1 MTLILLTLL
10 YLLGASSG
18 KLAVETD
25 PSPITAK
32 AGDDV
37 ALKCVF
43 KVVSPPVD
51 LSQLVVQ
58 WFYHGGPLVEFDE
71 EVTSTRPG
79 ATLSLEGLRYGNASL
94 LLSKVSSRDTGNY
107 RCYITYAPD
116 VRIKQVALKVED
128 PTQLPSEP
136 KGACPSTVDAQL
148 LQKMDRIIHALEQIV
163 GKLDHPGP
171 PS

>member
-1 MTLILLTLL
+1 MLTLPFFPGP
-10 YLLGASSG
+10 GAAG

-116 VRIKQVALKVED
+116 VRIKQVALKVEGMD
-128 PTQLPSEP
+128 EWVGLPPPVIHPPPPLQLKRPW
-136 KGACPSTVDAQL
+136 G
-148 LQKMDRIIHALEQIV
+148 
-163 GKLDHPGP
+163 
-171 PS
+171 